1 MTYFWSIVDI
11 SDSANDLGDVVVEVN
26 DGGQTDQ
33 TEQL

>member
-11 SDSANDLGDVVVEVN
+11 SRGVDDLRDVMVEGG
-26 DGGQTDQ
+26 GGQTDQ